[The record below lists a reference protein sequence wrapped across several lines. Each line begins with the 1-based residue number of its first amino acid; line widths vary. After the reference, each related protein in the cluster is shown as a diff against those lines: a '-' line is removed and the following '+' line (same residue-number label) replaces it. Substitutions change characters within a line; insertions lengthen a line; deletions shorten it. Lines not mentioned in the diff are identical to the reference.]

1 MTIKDYSGAKK
12 VLVTGATGFIGR
24 HLCDHLLAS
33 GFLVRTVVK
42 EESSNVFKP
51 CINLEQYIGDL
62 LDKESLF
69 KACENVDFIVHLAG
83 LAHASASTWEQLYQT
98 NVFGTELLLA
108 AAIKCKVNRLV
119 FMSSSLAA
127 EAASASAAATAYGR
141 AKLAAE
147 ECIMSQHNKGNIE
160 GVILRPVNVYGCGMQ
175 GNIASLI
182 SMVSRRLAPP
192 LPQLKTLISLIG
204 VEDVCEATRL
214 AIISENA
221 CGKIYNLTDGV
232 QYMISDIETAIYRQV
247 GRKEPTWR
255 TPRLLFYFSFTI
267 IENIGN
273 FLSLFGLRFAF
284 LGRLGMRTY
293 NNLVEDS
300 LFAGDKIKEELD
312 FSPETTFYRSLPK
325 IVENLNS

>member
-1 MTIKDYSGAKK
+1 MTSKDCSRATK
-12 VLVTGATGFIGR
+12 VLVTGATGFIGG

-33 GFLVRTVVK
+33 GFSVRTLIK
-42 EESSNVFKP
+42 EESSKAFKP
-51 CINLEQYIGDL
+51 CKNLEQYIGDL
-62 LDKESLF
+62 LDKESLL

-108 AAIKCKVNRLV
+108 AAIKCKVKRFV

-127 EAASASAAATAYGR
+127 AASERAAATAYGR

-147 ECIMSQHNKGNIE
+147 EYIMSQHNEGNIE
-160 GVILRPVNVYGCGMQ
+160 GVVLRPVNVYGCGMQ

-182 SMVSRRLAPP
+182 SMISRRLAPP
-192 LPQLKTLISLIG
+192 LPHLKTLISLIG

-214 AIISENA
+214 AIISGNA

-247 GRKEPTWR
+247 GRREPTWR
-255 TPRLLFYFSFTI
+255 TPRLLFYFLFTV
-267 IENIGN
+267 IEIVGN

-293 NNLVEDS
+293 NNLVEDN

-325 IVENLNS
+325 ILKNLNC

>member
-1 MTIKDYSGAKK
+1 MTSKDYSGPTK

-33 GFLVRTVVK
+33 GFSVRTLNK
-42 EESSNVFKP
+42 QESSKAFKP
-51 CINLEQYIGDL
+51 CRNLEQYIGDL
-62 LDKESLF
+62 LDKESLL
-69 KACENVDFIVHLAG
+69 KACENVDFVVHLAG

-108 AAIKCKVNRLV
+108 AAIKCKVKRFV

-127 EAASASAAATAYGR
+127 AASERAAATAYGR

-147 ECIMSQHNKGNIE
+147 EHIMSQHNEGNIE
-160 GVILRPVNVYGCGMQ
+160 GVVLRPVNVYGCGMQ

-192 LPQLKTLISLIG
+192 LPHLKTLISLIG

-214 AIISENA
+214 SIISENA

-232 QYMISDIETAIYRQV
+232 QYMINNIETAIYRQV

-255 TPRLLFYFSFTI
+255 TPRLLFYFSFTA
-267 IENIGN
+267 IEIIGN
-273 FLSLFGLRFAF
+273 FLCLFGLRFAF

-293 NNLVEDS
+293 NNLVEDN